1 MYKRQ
6 AQEHGTCD
14 AMEKL
19 QHTAVMQYI
28 VRLVRA
34 TRRHAQVVQ
43 GASPRAT
50 LALAAM
56 AKAAAFARGCDLS
69 LIHI

>member
-1 MYKRQ
+1 
-6 AQEHGTCD
+6 
-14 AMEKL
+14 
-19 QHTAVMQYI
+19 MQYI

-56 AKAAAFARGCDLS
+56 AKAAAFARGCDYVCLLYTS
-69 LIHI
+69 RCV